1 MPSGGIYVRI
11 PEKSFLHKGSR
22 MRKIKKFP
30 IGGTHL
36 PENKALTTDRAI
48 QVALPADHVTIPLR
62 QHLGVACNPQVKVG
76 DKVEPGQLLGSN
88 TEGLSA
94 SIHASVKG
102 TVTAIED
109 RTMIDG
115 APVACICIKMHN
127 DHAGLEHATK
137 ALLEKETPT
146 AAQEVPDAATV
157 VERVQAAGIVGM
169 GGAAFPTH
177 IKLKGRPDMPIDTVI
192 INGAE
197 CEPYITTDDRLM
209 QEHAATVFRGLEI
222 IRQTV
227 GAKKGYVACEI
238 NKPQAIEQLQEEAA
252 NWEHLEA
259 VRLDTRYPHGAEKHL
274 VKAVLNRE
282 VPIRQLPMAVGV
294 VVNNVQTTIAIA
306 AAVDSE
312 KPLISRVLTVSG
324 SAVRTPGN
332 FLAPIGT
339 PIRDLLE
346 AAGGITTP
354 EAIIVVGG
362 PMTGTATT
370 DLDLPI
376 TKSTSGIVALLP
388 GEYADRS
395 NEVCIRCARCVAVCP
410 MYLQPNRITAFVN
423 NHMLPESIEFGLQ
436 DCILCG
442 ACAFVCPSHR
452 PLLQWLRQGKAQAA
466 QQNRN
471 N

>member
-1 MPSGGIYVRI
+1 
-11 PEKSFLHKGSR
+11 

-36 PENKALTTDRAI
+36 PENKDLTTDRAI
-48 QVALPADHVTIPLR
+48 QVALPMDHVIIPLR
-62 QHLGVACNPQVKVG
+62 QHLGVPCKAKVAVG
-76 DKVEPGQLLGSN
+76 DKVEPGQLIGSN

-94 SIHASVKG
+94 NIHASVKG

-109 RTMIDG
+109 RIMIDG
-115 APVACICIKMHN
+115 AHVSCICIKM
-127 DHAGLEHATK
+127 DADRDGLEQATK
-137 ALLEKETPT
+137 ALLENGEVSASQDVP
-146 AAQEVPDAATV
+146 AAETV
-157 VERVQAAGIVGM
+157 VERVEAAGIVGM

-177 IKLKGRPDMPIDTVI
+177 IKLKGRSDMPIDTVI

-209 QEHAATVFRGLEI
+209 QEQAAAIFRGLEI
-222 IRQTV
+222 IRRTV
-227 GAKKGYVACEI
+227 GAQKGYVATEI
-238 NKPQAIEQLQEEAA
+238 NKPAAIAKLQQEAK

-274 VKAVLNRE
+274 IKAVLNRE

-294 VVNNVQTTIAIA
+294 VVNNVQTTVAIA
-306 AAVDSE
+306 AAVDRE

-324 SAVRTPGN
+324 SAIRTPGN
-332 FLAPIGT
+332 FLAPVGT
-339 PIRDLLE
+339 PVRDLIE
-346 AAGGITTP
+346 AAGGLTDP
-354 EAIIVVGG
+354 DAIIVIGG
-362 PMTGTATT
+362 PMTGTTT
-370 DLDLPI
+370 TNLDLPI

-395 NEVCIRCARCVAVCP
+395 NEVCIRCARCVSVCP

-423 NHMLPESIEFGLQ
+423 NNMLPEAMEFGLQ

-442 ACAFVCPSHR
+442 ACAFVCPSRR

-466 QQNRN
+466 QQGRKP
-471 N
+471 